1 MSVESRIRALDRVR
15 AADHRR
21 WVHSY
26 REAVGAADR
35 GTATIRQYRLVDGH
49 EVQRWRDECAH
60 SAVLFV
66 ARARLGTGELN
77 WRDVAGYPP
86 DAPLPAALEAAI
98 SGLQRDATADNEWI
112 RELRFVDLRSVA
124 NGRFTAAVV
133 MLVLGDLHGV
143 RLRRHLWRIQG
154 TRWVL
159 SQRARDAGQRE
170 GLSTVKEA
178 DEFLGLGDR
187 VTQAVLAGDIAE
199 LAGGGISYAELG
211 RAVQRLGWATQHRPT
226 WSDQVRSGQELSQHV
241 CKDLQSGVH
250 RMDCT
255 EKAGR

>member
-1 MSVESRIRALDRVR
+1 MSVESRMRALDRVR

-26 REAVGAADR
+26 REAVGAVDR
-35 GTATIRQYRLVDGH
+35 GTATMKQYRMVDGH

-98 SGLQRDATADNEWI
+98 SELQGLATANNDWI
-112 RELRFVDLRSVA
+112 QELRFVDPRWVA
-124 NGRFTAAVV
+124 NRRLTAAVV

-154 TRWVL
+154 SRWVL
-159 SQRARDAGQRE
+159 SKRARDAGERE
-170 GLSTVKEA
+170 GLPTVKDA

-187 VTQAVLAGDIAE
+187 VTQAMLDGDIAE
-199 LAGGGISYAELG
+199 LAGGGVSYAELD
-211 RAVQRLGWATQHRPT
+211 RAVQRLGWATKRRTT
-226 WSDQVRSGQELSQHV
+226 WSDQVKSGQELSQHV

-250 RMDCT
+250 RLDCT
-255 EKAGR
+255 ETSGP